1 MREPLLIPG
10 YGTLVPR
17 LAMYPPHTWS
27 GQRDSDPWPSG
38 WEPDALPTELCPPM
52 ARLEKVIDFPVSL
65 PRVLW
70 INMLRIINLLPL
82 RHTSRTPNQVIA
94 GT

>member
-1 MREPLLIPG
+1 
-10 YGTLVPR
+10 
-17 LAMYPPHTWS
+17 
-27 GQRDSDPWPSG
+27 
-38 WEPDALPTELCPPM
+38 M